1 MPDYGR
7 TGRAVEESPRAGPDP
22 RPIDEVTIAFLEKK
36 GHDVSRNVSKR
47 FEQVPNVDYFHI
59 IVGLDRA
66 AQKALPPPPRKVVY
80 IDWALAD
87 PSKTRGSAAEVQ
99 AAYEEAYRFL
109 ETQIH
114 ALIEAVAVDNE

>member
-1 MPDYGR
+1 MQTVDLSRAWSAGTEAIEPLLSNHVVFEWWSGELPPCR
-7 TGRAVEESPRAGPDP
+7 GRA
-22 RPIDEVTIAFLEKK
+22 EVT
-36 GHDVSRNVSKR
+36 
-47 FEQVPNVDYFHI
+47 
-59 IVGLDRA
+59 
-66 AQKALPPPPRKVVY
+66 ALMR
-80 IDWALAD
+80 ALAD